1 MAAASGIGISPE
13 LTEAF
18 ATAIESN
25 EARFLKVA
33 IRNGQKTHVLSSLE
47 LLSDVVSRESCPR
60 WHSPS

>member
-18 ATAIESN
+18 ATAVESN

-33 IRNGQKTHVLSSLE
+33 IRNGQ
-47 LLSDVVSRESCPR
+47 
-60 WHSPS
+60 